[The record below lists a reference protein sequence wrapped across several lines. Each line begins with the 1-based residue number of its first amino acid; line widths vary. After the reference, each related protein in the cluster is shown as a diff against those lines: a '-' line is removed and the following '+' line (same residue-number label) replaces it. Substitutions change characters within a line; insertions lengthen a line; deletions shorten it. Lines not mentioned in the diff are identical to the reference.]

1 MICLLFILIWICS
14 SYFSSYFF
22 HAALDCTISEFRL
35 QTELHWVNT
44 PLRTVL
50 MVITE
55 LGIPPVR
62 FEVLFAMLNSW
73 VETLNM
79 LKPHYSRCIKTT

>member
-1 MICLLFILIWICS
+1 MIYLLFILIWIC
-14 SYFSSYFF
+14 SSYFF

-35 QTELHWVNT
+35 QTELHWVST

-50 MVITE
+50 MAIAE
-55 LGIPPVR
+55 LGIPAIR
-62 FEVLFAMLNSW
+62 FKVLFAMLNSW